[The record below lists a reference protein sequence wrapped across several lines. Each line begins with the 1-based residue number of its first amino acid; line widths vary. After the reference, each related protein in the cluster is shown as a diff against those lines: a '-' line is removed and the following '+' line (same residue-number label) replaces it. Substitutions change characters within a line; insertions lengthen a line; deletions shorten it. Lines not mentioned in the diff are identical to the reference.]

1 MTSLPTT
8 SPTTRTGAGVPVPG
22 GATDAVVPVGAATD
36 VAADAI
42 GDGQPVALAGARA
55 GLEALFVDPTLSTAL
70 VRNSLTDA
78 VLSAV
83 DFTAGLAAEVITD
96 VQAHLLGL
104 LEKELVPYDPSYRPG
119 SHEVLVDELANVPAL
134 ARLHERLFT
143 DDLPLDRGEAAEPVV
158 AMAHVLTGADG
169 DRVAVYRLKG
179 EGIATR
185 RVRGVR
191 ALLPRDGYWEPV
203 PTEQL
208 LYYSPRFDAAVIGE
222 HVLFTAV
229 TTLAQQLQAPDR
241 AREMARTTFATATAT
256 VAIDGGEQL
265 GEAVATEPAMIAKM
279 AQLARLLA
287 ADPEYAGALT
297 TPNLV
302 SFVDRNPQFG
312 VGTAGE
318 GEDRR
323 LVYESGPQTRFLIV
337 KLLAD
342 DLLRSDLTDR
352 RYEAGT
358 KHRVAD

>member
-1 MTSLPTT
+1 MTSASTHATPTT
-8 SPTTRTGAGVPVPG
+8 GAPTHAPPARATPEQATPAAGPHTTTP
-22 GATDAVVPVGAATD
+22 DAL
-36 VAADAI
+36 VAA
-42 GDGQPVALAGARA
+42 RA
-55 GLEALFVDPTLSTAL
+55 DLEALFTEPTLSTAL
-70 VRNSLTDA
+70 VRHSLTEPI
-78 VLSAV
+78 VSAV
-83 DFTAGLAAEVITD
+83 DFTVGLAEDVVTD
-96 VQAHLLGL
+96 VQAYVLGL
-104 LEKELVPYDPSYRPG
+104 LEKELAPYDPSYRPG
-119 SHEVLVDELANVPAL
+119 SHEVLVDELANAPAL
-134 ARLHERLFT
+134 ADLHARLLT
-143 DDLPLDRGEAAEPVV
+143 DDLPLDRGDAPEPVV

-203 PTEQL
+203 PTDRL

-241 AREMARTTFATATAT
+241 AQRMARTTFATATAA
-256 VAIDGGEQL
+256 VAIEGVDQL
-265 GEAVATEPAMIAKM
+265 TEAVSTEPAMIAKM
-279 AQLARLLA
+279 AQLSRLLT
-287 ADPEYAGALT
+287 ADPEYASALT

-312 VGTAGE
+312 VETTGE
-318 GEDRR
+318 GEQRR
-323 LVYESGPQTRFLIV
+323 LVYEAAPQTRFLIV